1 MTLDQC
7 RAVLAAIRRRQ
18 GCSFPSIR
26 VDCEGITYRG
36 RLVASDSD
44 EPNRDE
50 RRSPFGTLVLAPL
63 GLADHPRTFLQI
75 ACIDP
80 GGIRDLQPET
90 HEILERM
97 LTGAI

>member
-7 RAVLAAIRRRQ
+7 RAMLTAIRGRQ
-18 GCSFPSIR
+18 GSSCPSVR
-26 VDCEGITYRG
+26 VDCEGVVYRG

-44 EPNRDE
+44 DPTRDD

-63 GLADHPRTFLQI
+63 GLADHPRTCLQI
-75 ACIDP
+75 ACIEP

-90 HEILERM
+90 CEVLEHM
-97 LTGAI
+97 LTGAV